1 MKTATTLFLLLVTGL
16 FSHLSIAL
24 NLSAEVDRDKIALNE
39 SLRLIVT
46 ADKNID
52 TEIDFSQLLLQF
64 DIINTRRSSRTAI
77 ENGAITSTTNWL
89 LILAPKESGKLI
101 IPSFE
106 AQGAFSKPITITV
119 TEANAASG
127 NDTQSKDIF
136 LEATVDKSSAYVQE
150 QILLTLKLYY
160 KINLASY
167 DANDPNI
174 ENTVIEEISENNYRS
189 QLDGEQYNVLEKVY
203 ALHPQASGPLT
214 IPSQR
219 WRLEKSSRRF
229 QLGGSSNPYLYTKT
243 PAINIDIKAIP
254 ASSTAKSWLPSTAI
268 TLDDRWQQSLL
279 QAKVGEPLNYEIV
292 LSANG
297 LSASQ
302 LPLIELPETE
312 NFTVYSELPKT
323 ENNKSAVGII
333 GTRTTQFAVIPRKAG
348 QFIFPEISFKWWNTS
363 SDREET
369 IRIPAQKIVVANP
382 AVANTNQALPSIP
395 SLAETTATQT
405 TSSNTWLWQISTI
418 ILALVCALLGFLLF
432 RQQGQRQPSSQ
443 LNSQQKATSL
453 KSNKRLQQ
461 LVEAIHNAA
470 SEKNAPELRK
480 AIIQWGKFITGN
492 ETINSLNAIVE
503 ELPELKTELE
513 ALDKQLYS
521 QNNENVFSF
530 NALVEKINKIKIK
543 ENTNKKNVLEPL
555 Y

>member
-1 MKTATTLFLLLVTGL
+1 
-16 FSHLSIAL
+16 
-24 NLSAEVDRDKIALNE
+24 
-39 SLRLIVT
+39 
-46 ADKNID
+46 
-52 TEIDFSQLLLQF
+52 
-64 DIINTRRSSRTAI
+64 
-77 ENGAITSTTNWL
+77 
-89 LILAPKESGKLI
+89 LAPKESGKLI

-119 TEANAASG
+119 TEANTASG
-127 NDTQSKDIF
+127 ESSQSKDIF
-136 LEATVDKSSAYVQE
+136 LEATVDKKSAYVQE

-189 QLDGEQYNVLEKVY
+189 QLNGEQYNVLEKVY
-203 ALHPQASGPLT
+203 ALHPQASGPLV

-229 QLGGSSNPYLYTKT
+229 NLGGSSNPYLYTKT
-243 PAINIDIKAIP
+243 SAINITVKAIP
-254 ASSTAKSWLPSTAI
+254 VNSTAQSWLPSTAI

-302 LPLIELPETE
+302 LPLIELPESE

-369 IRIPAQKIVVANP
+369 IRIPAQKIIVANP
-382 AVANTNQALPSIP
+382 ATANTTQALPSIP
-395 SLAETTATQT
+395 SLTESESTQN
-405 TSSNTWLWQISTI
+405 TSTKPWLWQTSTV
-418 ILALVCALLGFLLF
+418 ILALACALLGFLLF
-432 RQQGQRQPSSQ
+432 RQQGQLQS
-443 LNSQQKATSL
+443 NTKINDKQKSLSL
-453 KSNKRLQQ
+453 KSSQQ
-461 LVEAIHNAA
+461 QKQLLKAIHNAA
-470 SEKNAPELRK
+470 SDNNASELRQ
-480 AIIQWGKFITGN
+480 AIIQWAKWITN
-492 ETINSLNAIVE
+492 NQEINTLSAITKK
-503 ELPELKTELE
+503 LPQLTTELE

-521 QNNENVFSF
+521 QSNENVF
-530 NALVEKINKIKIK
+530 NLQALVEKINKIKMIEEEK
-543 ENTNKKNVLEPL
+543 VSNTLEAL